1 MSKPTLDVEH
11 LISPEGLATDIG
23 NKFQEWNS
31 YRSQWLG
38 EKKELRNYLFATDTT
53 TTSNKA
59 LPWMN
64 STTTPKLTQIY
75 DNLKANYEAALF
87 PNSNYIRW
95 EADDLDSDD
104 GRKRKIIQAYMDN
117 KLRQS
122 KFIIEARRLI
132 DDYIMYGNAFAS
144 VSWEANY
151 NKVGED
157 IIAGYI
163 GPVVKRISPND
174 IVFDPSASSF
184 NKTPKI
190 VRSLIGLGELRRDIE
205 NGAEWKQQVFDRILT
220 NRNEVNGGTSLEKSE
235 AFVADGFSSIEH
247 YYGSSYVELL
257 TFYGDIYDTVSGELK
272 ENRMITVVDR
282 AYVIQDEP
290 IPSWLGRDPIYHA
303 GWRARPDNL
312 YAMGPLDNLVGMQ
325 YRIDHLENLKADVF
339 DQIAMPMLKIQG
351 DVEDFEYRPLGR
363 IYLGEEGDV
372 APLVPDATALN
383 ADMQI
388 QVLENK
394 MEEMA
399 GAPRQAMG
407 IRTPGEKTAFEV
419 QSLQNAAGRIF
430 QHKAAQFEME
440 FVEPIMNAML
450 EAARRNMDVEDTIRV
465 YDDPTGANFYAS
477 VTREDI
483 TAKGSIVPVGARHYA
498 ERAQRVQNIN
508 QLMSF
513 KGMPDVGV
521 HLSGKKVAELLAYEI
536 GEEDLYGENIAV
548 DEQLETQGRMQDAEA
563 DMLENMQINAEEGL

>member
-220 NRNEVNGGTSLEKSE
+220 NRSEVNGGTSLEKSE